1 MDANSGLNK
10 KLLQLFIL
18 LVDEKE
24 ITYESF
30 NEYIETKPSQFS
42 KLIKEYKNMLIKL
55 ELNYTFDS
63 VDIPNEENETLIPTK
78 IYYQKQLY
86 EDYSFKTD
94 NLTDDEKKRY
104 IYVLLYLMLRNSNM
118 VSKTKIRDRLGLDLS
133 RRTIDRIMNELKTII
148 GFNII
153 KDELQC
159 YSIVYDI

>member
-63 VDIPNEENETLIPTK
+63 VDIQNEENETLIPTK

-86 EDYSFKTD
+86 EDYSFKID

-118 VSKTKIRDRLGLDLS
+118 VSNTKIRDRLGLDLS